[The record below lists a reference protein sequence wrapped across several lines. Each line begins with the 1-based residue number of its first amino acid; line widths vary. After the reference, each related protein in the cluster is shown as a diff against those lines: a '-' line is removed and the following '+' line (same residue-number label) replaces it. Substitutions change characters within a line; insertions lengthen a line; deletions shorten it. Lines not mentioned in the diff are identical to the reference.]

1 LVIVGAASG
10 CATSTSGQP
19 TGGLIKPTGPTRFPS
34 TTQEATIVPPTIAP
48 PSSFVPPSS
57 VPPSSVP
64 ASSDSSANRVIT
76 VHGADGS
83 PYEVEMLASDRVTDC
98 AAHSYGGP
106 IIAYFRAHP
115 CKTATRRL
123 FGILIR
129 GRVAVMS
136 TIVVACA
143 LGPAH
148 DPYRWTGKL
157 DRLERANGTGSMNDL
172 LREGV
177 RIAGVPSAIPAHE
190 AFGVFSQDDVVAIM
204 DAWWTKG
211 HTKDQDHALLAAE
224 QNLFLSPVASG

>member
-1 LVIVGAASG
+1 VVIAGLASG

-34 TTQEATIVPPTIAP
+34 TTPQATIVPPTIAP

-57 VPPSSVP
+57 APPSSG
-64 ASSDSSANRVIT
+64 SSTNPVIT

-83 PYEVEMLASDRVTDC
+83 PYEVEMLASDQVTDC
-98 AAHSYGGP
+98 AAHSYGAP
-106 IIAYFRAHP
+106 IIEYFRAHP
-115 CKTATRRL
+115 CKAATRRL

-129 GRVAVMS
+129 GRVAIMS
-136 TIVVACA
+136 TIVVTCA
-143 LGPAH
+143 LGPRR

-157 DRLERANGTGSMNDL
+157 YRLERANGTGSMNDL

-177 RIAGVPSAIPAHE
+177 SIAGGPGAIPAHE
-190 AFGVFSQDDVVAIM
+190 AFGVFAQDDAVAIM

-211 HTKDQDHALLAAE
+211 STEDQDATLLAAE
-224 QNLFLSPVASG
+224 QNLFLSPVASP